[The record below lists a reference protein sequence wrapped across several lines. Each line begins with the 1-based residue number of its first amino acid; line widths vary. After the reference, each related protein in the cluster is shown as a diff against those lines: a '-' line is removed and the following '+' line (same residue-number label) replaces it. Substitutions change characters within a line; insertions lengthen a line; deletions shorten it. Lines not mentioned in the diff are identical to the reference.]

1 MWPLGVAPETMSAL
15 NDLALTVEER
25 EPGRFYWLLLEAV
38 HDTGS
43 TADTLGYQPMRVAA
57 RPQPSYSSA
66 LALGAAALKQ
76 VAATARHPGP
86 SDSA

>member
-1 MWPLGVAPETMSAL
+1 MSAL

-43 TADTLGYQPMRVAA
+43 ASDTLGYRPLRVAA
-57 RPQPSYSSA
+57 RPQASYSSA
-66 LALGAAALKQ
+66 LALGAVALKQ
-76 VAATARHPGP
+76 AAATATHPGP
-86 SDSA
+86 GDRA

>member
-1 MWPLGVAPETMSAL
+1 MPAL

-38 HDTGS
+38 HDAGS
-43 TADTLGYQPMRVAA
+43 TADTLGYRPLRVAV

-76 VAATARHPGP
+76 VAATATHPGP
-86 SDSA
+86 GDNV

>member
-1 MWPLGVAPETMSAL
+1 MSAL

-25 EPGRFYWLLLEAV
+25 EPGRFYWVLLEAV

-43 TADTLGYQPMRVAA
+43 TADTLGYRPLRAAA

-66 LALGAAALKQ
+66 LALGAAALKKL
-76 VAATARHPGP
+76 AATATHPGAGG
-86 SDSA
+86 SA

>member
-1 MWPLGVAPETMSAL
+1 MGPHLKAMPAL

-43 TADTLGYQPMRVAA
+43 AADTLGYRPLRVAA

-76 VAATARHPGP
+76 VAATATHPGP
-86 SDSA
+86 GDSA